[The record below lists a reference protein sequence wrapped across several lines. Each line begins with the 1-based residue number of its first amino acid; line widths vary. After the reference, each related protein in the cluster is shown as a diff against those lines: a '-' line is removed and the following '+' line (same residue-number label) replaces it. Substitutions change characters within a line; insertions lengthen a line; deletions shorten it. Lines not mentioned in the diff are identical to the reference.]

1 MKPQSDQQGLETE
14 NQVVN
19 IIRHLNE
26 RWEQR
31 LTLDNLRLAERYVK
45 GELHL
50 LIHFRVG
57 GVTEEYAALLKRKLP
72 ISGPQEDVERRELFS
87 DVGRPQFMNVRPDVE
102 AMVSGAY
109 GQEGTVLVDVVQLV
123 DAPERIVPHLC
134 MA

>member
-1 MKPQSDQQGLETE
+1 MRVSSRPLSTIAKAASWPLISGSLVGKRSSCFRGSDVRGGMLMKPQSDQQGLETE

-72 ISGPQEDVERRELFS
+72 ISGPQEALNAGNFS
-87 DVGRPQFMNVRPDVE
+87 ATWGGH
-102 AMVSGAY
+102 S
-109 GQEGTVLVDVVQLV
+109 L
-123 DAPERIVPHLC
+123 
-134 MA
+134 